1 MQQLITIQNNKPT
14 VSAITIADNTNNQYK
29 SIRDL
34 ITKFSNELEEFG
46 ELNVT
51 DLKSATDAL
60 GRKNKPKT
68 VALLNESQAIF
79 LMTLLKNSSKV
90 VKFKV
95 LLVKEFHSLKNSKG
109 LQGRVGGLTRA
120 NYSYKKYI
128 NKLLNDI
135 KLLEN
140 KQKQIP
146 NKCVLDFKVYGRNDL
161 LEFIA
166 SVQRQEQDLN
176 DCFKIMIHNYK
187 ITNKMMNNFLKLYP
201 EVNPDSKSRTFTDY

>member
-1 MQQLITIQNNKPT
+1 MKALIEVLGNELLVSHRVIAEHTANKVVSIQNLITSNIDDLKEFGKLHFKNEAIKNSKNK
-14 VSAITIADNTNNQYK
+14 TNKQVTYYLNEYQFYL
-29 SIRDL
+29 L
-34 ITKFSNELEEFG
+34 ITYIRNNDKVREF
-46 ELNVT
+46 
-51 DLKSATDAL
+51 KKAL
-60 GRKNKPKT
+60 
-68 VALLNESQAIF
+68 I
-79 LMTLLKNSSKV
+79 
-90 VKFKV
+90 
-95 LLVKEFHSLKNSKG
+95 KEFHSLKNSKG
-109 LQGRVGGLTRA
+109 LQGRVEGLTKA

-146 NKCVLDFKVYGRNDL
+146 NKCVLDFKVWGRNDL
-161 LEFIA
+161 LEFVA